1 MLSRRERESI
11 ERIRNVILTVSGVG
25 IFILFMWILN
35 WVMVCG
41 L

>member
-11 ERIRNVILTVSGVG
+11 VRVRNIILTVSGVG

>member
-1 MLSRRERESI
+1 MLSRRERENI